1 MRVACVGDSITHG
14 VGLQANETYPA
25 QLQRRLRADGRADAE
40 VLNFGLNGASLATT
54 VERQCEFEH
63 CEYTHTPLYAAM
75 LRSKPDVAVI
85 LLGTNDVLF
94 NPITAPPG
102 NLGMAAYSTSSP
114 PPPLVLFYQALGDA
128 LSRIVAALQE
138 RGAAVLYAQLPSPI
152 DYRYGL
158 KVGHLCDHGHKF
170 DPWTCD
176 SFASKTN
183 VWLHSLRRALVRVSN
198 RTRTAEFKL
207 GGLTP
212 WGCVENH
219 NGTEW
224 NHWRSKWSAGLEC
237 DYCHAGLGCK
247 LLSADGLHPN
257 AQGAK
262 HLASTVARAIETLVS

>member
-114 PPPLVLFYQALGDA
+114 PPPLVFFYQALGDA
-128 LSRIVAALQE
+128 LSRLE
-138 RGAAVLYAQLPSPI
+138 
-152 DYRYGL
+152 
-158 KVGHLCDHGHKF
+158 
-170 DPWTCD
+170 
-176 SFASKTN
+176 
-183 VWLHSLRRALVRVSN
+183 
-198 RTRTAEFKL
+198 
-207 GGLTP
+207 
-212 WGCVENH
+212 
-219 NGTEW
+219 
-224 NHWRSKWSAGLEC
+224 SAGQPHDE
-237 DYCHAGLGCK
+237 H
-247 LLSADGLHPN
+247 
-257 AQGAK
+257 
-262 HLASTVARAIETLVS
+262 

>member
-102 NLGMAAYSTSSP
+102 NLGMAH
-114 PPPLVLFYQALGDA
+114 
-128 LSRIVAALQE
+128 
-138 RGAAVLYAQLPSPI
+138 RGAAGGAARASCRRTPPSCRP
-152 DYRYGL
+152 RTGW
-158 KVGHLCDHGHKF
+158 G
-170 DPWTCD
+170 
-176 SFASKTN
+176 A
-183 VWLHSLRRALVRVSN
+183 
-198 RTRTAEFKL
+198 TRT
-207 GGLTP
+207 G
-212 WGCVENH
+212 
-219 NGTEW
+219 
-224 NHWRSKWSAGLEC
+224 
-237 DYCHAGLGCK
+237 
-247 LLSADGLHPN
+247 
-257 AQGAK
+257 
-262 HLASTVARAIETLVS
+262 